1 MTTKMILALAGAF
14 AVCSGTLAQPKD
26 APKKDAPPPKMEPK
40 KDTTTAEA
48 KDIVD
53 TAMATGMHKT
63 FVDGLKHAGW
73 AEKLKGKG
81 PFTVFA
87 PTDDGFK
94 KLPAGTLDTWM
105 KPENK
110 NAFTDILKFHV
121 IEGASVMAA
130 DVVKMTESKPTLQ
143 GTTFKITVKDG
154 KVSIGNG
161 KGMANVTKTDV
172 KCSNGVIHVIDAVL
186 QPEGDA
192 KPPKPAE
199 PKKDDGK
206 KGGGGK

>member
-1 MTTKMILALAGAF
+1 MTTKMILALAGAL
-14 AVCSGTLAQPKD
+14 AIGGIALAQPGG
-26 APKKDAPPPKMEPK
+26 APKKETTPAKSEPK

-53 TAMATGMHKT
+53 TAMATGKHTT
-63 FVDGLKHAGW
+63 FVTGLKHAGLT
-73 AEKLKGKG
+73 EKLKGKG

-87 PTDDGFK
+87 PTDEAFK
-94 KLPAGTLDTWM
+94 KLPPGTLDTWM

-161 KGMANVTKTDV
+161 KGMANVIQTDV
-172 KCSNGVIHVIDAVL
+172 KCSNGVIHVLDAVL
-186 QPEGDA
+186 QPEGEA
-192 KPPKPAE
+192 KPPATKPE
-199 PKKDDGK
+199 GK